1 MQSWMECVRLAVG
14 ALKADKMKA
23 FLTTL
28 SVLIGSASLVLVL
41 TIAGT
46 GKRYIVSRIEGI
58 GANLAYASLNRSGAP
73 ATSEDEL
80 TLADLKAIQ
89 NSLPA
94 VRAVAGTYDAPID
107 YQIAGRPRHA
117 RLVGATADFL
127 QIRNLH
133 ILSGR
138 YFDDEDFR
146 ALSKVCLITDY
157 IAEHNPA
164 LALGDS
170 LRIDQFRCTVI
181 GTFTEGVPTFGQSEI
196 QAQTVLVPFPVAK
209 LITGDSFLQVI
220 YAQAESSSEVPELT
234 VQMKRLIQSR
244 HRPEARYDVD
254 NLASLLHT
262 AGDVSLAMTG
272 VLLAIGLVTLTVGG
286 TGIMNI
292 MLATIAERKR
302 EIGLRKAVGARSS
315 EIRLQFLLEALFISS
330 AGSMAGAFVA
340 VSLVV
345 ITAGFIQDFVNLNIS
360 WAGVIFALTVSS
372 SVGVLFGYQPA
383 SRAAGLNP
391 VDALRTEA

>member
-1 MQSWMECVRLAVG
+1 MECVRLAVG

-46 GKRYIVSRIEGI
+46 GKKYIVSRIEGI
-58 GANLAYASLNRSGAP
+58 GANLAYASLSRSGASP
-73 ATSEDEL
+73 TVEDEL

-117 RLVGATADFL
+117 RLVGATSDFL
-127 QIRNLH
+127 RIRNLH

-138 YFDDEDFR
+138 YFDDEDYR
-146 ALSKVCLITDY
+146 ALSKVCLVTDY
-157 IAEHNPA
+157 VAEHNPS

-196 QAQTVLVPFPVAK
+196 QAQTVLVPFPIAK

-234 VQMKRLIQSR
+234 AQMKQLIQSR
-244 HRPEARYDVD
+244 HRPEARYEVE
-254 NLASLLHT
+254 NLSSLLHT
-262 AGDVSLAMTG
+262 AGDVSLAMTA

-292 MLATIAERKR
+292 MLATLAERKR

-340 VSLVV
+340 VSLVA
-345 ITAGFIQDFVNLNIS
+345 ITAGFIKDFVNLNIS
-360 WAGVIFALTVSS
+360 WVGVIFALAVSS

-391 VDALRTEA
+391 VEALRTEA

>member
-1 MQSWMECVRLAVG
+1 MECVRLAVG

-46 GKRYIVSRIEGI
+46 GKKYIVSRIEGI
-58 GANLAYASLNRSGAP
+58 GANLAYASLSRSGASP
-73 ATSEDEL
+73 TVEDEL

-127 QIRNLH
+127 RIRNLH

-146 ALSKVCLITDY
+146 ALSKVCLVTDY
-157 IAEHNPA
+157 VAEHNPS

-196 QAQTVLVPFPVAK
+196 QAQTVLVPFPIAK

-234 VQMKRLIQSR
+234 AQMKQLIQSR
-244 HRPEARYDVD
+244 HRPEARYEVE
-254 NLASLLHT
+254 NLSSLLHT
-262 AGDVSLAMTG
+262 AGDVSLAMTA

-292 MLATIAERKR
+292 MLATLAERKR

-345 ITAGFIQDFVNLNIS
+345 ITAGFIKDFVNLNIS
-360 WAGVIFALTVSS
+360 WVGVIFALAVSS

-391 VDALRTEA
+391 VEALRTEA

>member
-46 GKRYIVSRIEGI
+46 GKKYIISRIEGI
-58 GANLAYASLNRSGAP
+58 GANLAYASLSRSGASP
-73 ATSEDEL
+73 TVEDEL

-127 QIRNLH
+127 RIRNLH

-146 ALSKVCLITDY
+146 ALSKVCLVTDY
-157 IAEHNPA
+157 VAEHNPS

-196 QAQTVLVPFPVAK
+196 QAQTVLVPFPIAK

-234 VQMKRLIQSR
+234 AQMKQLIQSR
-244 HRPEARYDVD
+244 HRPEARYEVE
-254 NLASLLHT
+254 NLSSLLHT
-262 AGDVSLAMTG
+262 AGDVSLAMTA

-292 MLATIAERKR
+292 MLATLAERKR

-315 EIRLQFLLEALFISS
+315 EIRLQFLLEALLISS

-345 ITAGFIQDFVNLNIS
+345 ITAGFIKDFVNLNIS
-360 WAGVIFALTVSS
+360 WVGVIFALAVSS
-372 SVGVLFGYQPA
+372 SVGILFGYQPA

-391 VDALRTEA
+391 VEALRTEA

>member
-46 GKRYIVSRIEGI
+46 GKKYIVSRIEGI
-58 GANLAYASLNRSGAP
+58 GANLAYASLSRSGASP
-73 ATSEDEL
+73 TVEDEL

-117 RLVGATADFL
+117 RLVGATSDFL
-127 QIRNLH
+127 RIRNLH

-146 ALSKVCLITDY
+146 ALSKVCLVTDY
-157 IAEHNPA
+157 VAEHNPS

-181 GTFTEGVPTFGQSEI
+181 GTFSEGVPTFGQSEI
-196 QAQTVLVPFPVAK
+196 QAQTVLVPFPIAK

-234 VQMKRLIQSR
+234 AQMKQLIQSR
-244 HRPEARYDVD
+244 HRPEARYEVE
-254 NLASLLHT
+254 NLSSLLHT
-262 AGDVSLAMTG
+262 AGDVSLAMTA

-292 MLATIAERKR
+292 MLATLAERKR

-330 AGSMAGAFVA
+330 AGSMAGTFVA

-345 ITAGFIQDFVNLNIS
+345 ITAGFIKDFVNLNIS
-360 WAGVIFALTVSS
+360 WVGVIFALAVSS

-383 SRAAGLNP
+383 SRAAGVNP
-391 VDALRTEA
+391 VEALRTEA

>member
-46 GKRYIVSRIEGI
+46 GKKYIVSRIEGI
-58 GANLAYASLNRSGAP
+58 GANLAYASLSRSGASP
-73 ATSEDEL
+73 TVEDEL

-127 QIRNLH
+127 RIRNLH

-146 ALSKVCLITDY
+146 ALSKVCLVTDY
-157 IAEHNPA
+157 VAEHNPS

-181 GTFTEGVPTFGQSEI
+181 GTFAEGVPTFGQSEI
-196 QAQTVLVPFPVAK
+196 QAQTVLVPFPIAK

-234 VQMKRLIQSR
+234 AQMKQLIQSR
-244 HRPEARYDVD
+244 HRPEARYEVE
-254 NLASLLHT
+254 NLSSLLHT
-262 AGDVSLAMTG
+262 AGDVSLAMTA

-292 MLATIAERKR
+292 MLATLAERKR

-345 ITAGFIQDFVNLNIS
+345 ITAGFIKDFVNLNIS
-360 WAGVIFALTVSS
+360 WVGVIFALAVSS

-391 VDALRTEA
+391 VEALRTEA